1 MQFLLFP
8 SPYRRSINVDPF
20 SPVQFLLYTSP
31 CRRSPSVY
39 PSPLQEVA
47 GPLVSRM
54 AFITRDSGGADD
66 TAVPSF
72 MTAVD
77 DDPFASGPGPAL

>member
-1 MQFLLFP
+1 M
-8 SPYRRSINVDPF
+8 RCSIYLKD
-20 SPVQFLLYTSP
+20 
-31 CRRSPSVY
+31 
-39 PSPLQEVA
+39 LQEVPWSPMMA
-47 GPLVSRM
+47 SIIYVIRYNIYIFKAISPAGGPLVPVM

-77 DDPFASGPGPAL
+77 DDPFASGPALA